1 MIPSTFGVK
10 PDRRGWISL
19 IFCAALSEKSEWG
32 LGVNLFLTEAVWA
45 PQYCNTV
52 TSNRLPAYSFYGFF
66 CFVLYLINYH
76 AFKIW
81 ELGVLT
87 SCKLSETLLTTDVL
101 TQETEKT
108 LNATKNLNIHNHI
121 HSESQNSPTSWSCF
135 AWIGLDEW
143 SPLENVFLDTTEWWF
158 YFISNLF
165 WVALLNL

>member
-108 LNATKNLNIHNHI
+108 LIQPRASTSTTTSTQNHKIHQQV
-121 HSESQNSPTSWSCF
+121 EVVLLE
-135 AWIGLDEW
+135 LDW
-143 SPLENVFLDTTEWWF
+143 MSGVP
-158 YFISNLF
+158 
-165 WVALLNL
+165 